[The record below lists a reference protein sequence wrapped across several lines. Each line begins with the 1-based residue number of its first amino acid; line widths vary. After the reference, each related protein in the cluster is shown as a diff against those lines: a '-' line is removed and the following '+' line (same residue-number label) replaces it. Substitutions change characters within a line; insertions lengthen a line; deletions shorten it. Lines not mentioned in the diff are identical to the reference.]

1 MSVKSK
7 RVNYIIIGGIIVLF
21 MGIILLWNLQSEK
34 SQLSEKTVELS
45 QQLTMLEKQAA
56 EKNID
61 INIKKS
67 DHAAAQE
74 EAEMI
79 ITEEQVDNDEILA
92 KEFFTPAFDW
102 TSGEQYDEMRE
113 QYVSLLGENSSFVDT
128 YIVENI
134 KIETNEGE
142 LSYIDQNELRSK
154 MHSLTAIPVEIK
166 GDRIR
171 YVAFIVHY
179 MHKDQKDLV
188 NLDALDKS
196 EVIVEFTITGDKNS
210 SNQEIA
216 DVEAWNLS

>member
-7 RVNYIIIGGIIVLF
+7 RINYIFIGGIILLF
-21 MGIILLWNLQSEK
+21 IGMILLWNLQSEK

-56 EKNID
+56 DKNID
-61 INIKKS
+61 LNIEKS
-67 DHAAAQE
+67 EHATEQE
-74 EAEMI
+74 ESEII
-79 ITEEQVDNDEILA
+79 ITKERVDGDEVLA

-142 LSYIDQNELRSK
+142 LSYIDQKELRSK
-154 MHSLTAIPVEIK
+154 MHSLTAIPVEIEE
-166 GDRIR
+166 DRIQ

-196 EVIVEFTITGDKNS
+196 EVIVEFTISGDENS
-210 SNQEIA
+210 SNRKIE